1 MQTRGLNHI
10 ILTVSNTERS
20 RAFYGDLLGF
30 PVTALKKTLTK
41 AFSLHVEEFNS
52 FSFRLASL
60 LRTIASVNFGSVW
73 ITYPLARRVKK
84 LYRSWRI
91 N

>member
-41 AFSLHVEEFNS
+41 AFSSQVEEFNS

-60 LRTIASVNFGSVW
+60 FRTIASVNFGSVW
-73 ITYPLARRVKK
+73 ITYPSARRVRK